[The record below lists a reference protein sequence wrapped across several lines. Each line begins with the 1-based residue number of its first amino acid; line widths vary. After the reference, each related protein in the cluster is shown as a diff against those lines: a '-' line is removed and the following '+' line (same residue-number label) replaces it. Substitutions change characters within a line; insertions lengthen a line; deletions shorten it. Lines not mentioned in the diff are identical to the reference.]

1 MGEPRSFFEKSNMS
15 STGFIGLGNM
25 GHPMATRLR
34 NAKPELIVQD
44 ARWSWCCKVGAGLDA
59 GVILDVLN
67 ASSGDG
73 ALVSQASP

>member
-1 MGEPRSFFEKSNMS
+1 VGELRSFYERSNMS
-15 STGFIGLGNM
+15 STGYIGLGNM
-25 GHPMATRLR
+25 GHAMATRLR
-34 NAKPELIVQD
+34 NAQP
-44 ARWSWCCKVGAGLDA
+44 AAWWSWCCKVGAGLDA